1 MAFNFKSLRFPRN
14 VGTDQVPNYIRF
26 VPKVIKYGGSESLRK
41 GSNGV
46 GAPSVGGGSA
56 NGIIPGSVVQG
67 LGGLVGNATAALG
80 NFQSAAA
87 GVQQTIGAVTG
98 AMTEAANAFS
108 NSPTAVGG
116 LIGAGQSLVK
126 NIFDINSKHL
136 SFGISVKP
144 DTLQSAGSIN
154 LYLPQSLETNSSVDY
169 ETAALG
175 GVGVGAAEASRAERA
190 DFSSTVGQLLPGAIQ
205 DLVSS
210 GNRRAILGVATNR
223 VSNNFSFQV
232 FNSVLHRQFAY
243 EFRLVAKDE
252 NESASIK
259 EICDMFLYF
268 MLPSRVEESG
278 IGLYEVPC
286 QWEIQYQRKGNA
298 MQFHMQPKNCFL
310 QSVDVSYGGEAGN
323 STYNDGAPMDVTL
336 RLQFIE
342 IEPLYRKGD
351 PFTPEPLSKTEKSLS
366 TSSVP
371 PGIGPTGPIN
381 DGRLA
386 GD

>member
-14 VGTDQVPNYIRF
+14 VGTDQVPNYVRF

-41 GSNGV
+41 GTNGV
-46 GAPSVGGGSA
+46 GAPSLGGGTA

-67 LGGLVGNATAALG
+67 LGGLADNAAAALG

-98 AMTEAANAFS
+98 AMTDAANAFS

-116 LIGAGQSLVK
+116 LIGAGQSLIK

-154 LYLPQSLETNSSVDY
+154 LYLPQNLETNSSVDY

-190 DFSSTVGQLLPGAIQ
+190 DLSSTVGQLLPGAIQ

-223 VSNNFSFQV
+223 VSNNFSF
-232 FNSVLHRQFAY
+232 
-243 EFRLVAKDE
+243 
-252 NESASIK
+252 
-259 EICDMFLYF
+259 DMFLYF

-286 QWEIQYQRKGNA
+286 QWEIQYQRKGNP

-351 PFTPEPLSKTEKSLS
+351 PFTPTPLSKTEKSLS

-371 PGIGPTGPIN
+371 PGIGPVGDDIVN
-381 DGRLA
+381 DRFGG